1 MWNNNLDKKFDGV
14 EECYICFAVLHPGTY
29 QLPKL
34 SCKTCRKKFHAACL
48 VYDLHINLIIFC
60 YNYFFC
66 FSTNGLAQVTRAPV
80 QSAGI
85 YSNIN

>member
-60 YNYFFC
+60 YNYFFLFQYKW
-66 FSTNGLAQVTRAPV
+66 FST
-80 QSAGI
+80 
-85 YSNIN
+85 SNKSTCPICRNLF